1 MSTAKIKK
9 KDGFFSKFRK
19 NKLAFAAFILLIVE
33 IAAMFLLPIILGLDP
48 SASDFGGFNKAPG
61 GEHIL
66 GTDDAGRDMLARLI
80 DGGKTSLFVG
90 ISSTLISLVIGIPLG
105 LMAGYYRGAWET
117 IVMRVADVFMSF
129 PSMILV
135 LVLVAIFSPS
145 VVTVIGV
152 IGVLGWTAVA
162 KLIYGN
168 VLSVRNKEYV
178 EAAKTIGMSNFE
190 IIIKYILPNSIAPVW
205 VALPFTVS
213 QAIMTEAALSFLGMG
228 VQSPQA
234 SWGNIINS
242 AQKYIVLVN
251 RPWQWIP
258 AGVMLII
265 TVVLINLI
273 GEGIRDAFDPKTKQ

>member
-1 MSTAKIKK
+1 MSTTKIKK
-9 KDGFFSKFRK
+9 KNGFVSKFIK
-19 NKLAFAAFILLIVE
+19 NKLAFVALILLLIEIVAMFILPLI
-33 IAAMFLLPIILGLDP
+33 LNLDP
-48 SASDFGGFNKAPG
+48 DASDFGNFNKAPSAV
-61 GEHIL
+61 HLI
-66 GTDDAGRDMLARLI
+66 GTDDAGRDVLARVI

-90 ISSTLISLVIGIPLG
+90 ISSTIISLVIGIPLG
-105 LMAGYYRGAWET
+105 LLAGYYRGKWEA
-117 IVMRVADVFMSF
+117 IVMRTADVFMSF

-145 VVTVIGV
+145 VITVIGV

-178 EAAKTIGMSNFE
+178 EAAKTIGMSNFK
-190 IIIKYILPNSIAPVW
+190 IITKYVLPNSIAPVW

-265 TVVLINLI
+265 TVILINLI
-273 GEGIRDAFDPKTKQ
+273 GEGIRDAFDPKTKR

>member
-1 MSTAKIKK
+1 M
-9 KDGFFSKFRK
+9 
-19 NKLAFAAFILLIVE
+19 
-33 IAAMFLLPIILGLDP
+33 
-48 SASDFGGFNKAPG
+48 
-61 GEHIL
+61 
-66 GTDDAGRDMLARLI
+66 
-80 DGGKTSLFVG
+80 
-90 ISSTLISLVIGIPLG
+90 
-105 LMAGYYRGAWET
+105 
-117 IVMRVADVFMSF
+117 
-129 PSMILV
+129 
-135 LVLVAIFSPS
+135 
-145 VVTVIGV
+145 
-152 IGVLGWTAVA
+152 
-162 KLIYGN
+162 
-168 VLSVRNKEYV
+168 
-178 EAAKTIGMSNFE
+178 
-190 IIIKYILPNSIAPVW
+190 W

>member
-1 MSTAKIKK
+1 MSTTKIKK
-9 KDGFFSKFRK
+9 KNGFVSKFIK
-19 NKLAFAAFILLIVE
+19 NKLAFVALILLLIEIVAMFILPLI
-33 IAAMFLLPIILGLDP
+33 LNLDP
-48 SASDFGGFNKAPG
+48 DASDFGNFNKAPNA
-61 GEHIL
+61 EHLI
-66 GTDDAGRDMLARLI
+66 GTDDAGRDVLARVI

-90 ISSTLISLVIGIPLG
+90 ISSTIISLVIGIPLG
-105 LMAGYYRGAWET
+105 LLAGYYRGKWET
-117 IVMRVADVFMSF
+117 IVMRTADVFMSF

-145 VVTVIGV
+145 VITVIGV

-178 EAAKTIGMSNFE
+178 EAAKTIGMSNFK
-190 IIIKYILPNSIAPVW
+190 IITKYVLPNSIAPVW

-265 TVVLINLI
+265 TVILINLI
-273 GEGIRDAFDPKTKQ
+273 GEGIRDAFDPKTKR